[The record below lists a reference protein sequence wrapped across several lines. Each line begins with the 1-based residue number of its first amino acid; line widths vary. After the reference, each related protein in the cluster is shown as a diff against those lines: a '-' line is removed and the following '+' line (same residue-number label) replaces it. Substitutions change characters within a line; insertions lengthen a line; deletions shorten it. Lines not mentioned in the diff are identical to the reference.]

1 MFTLELSLY
10 AVLLHEGQ
18 LLLSRYD
25 DDGKTHCA
33 FPGTHVVLGQP
44 LPASIES
51 MFSTKYQLHAKVVK
65 LLYLVDQAHNRKHE
79 QVHELAHYYVCELV
93 EPDQWVP
100 GADELLQPPKKL
112 LDAGFEPSALVPQ
125 IICDAAD
132 GFKVSPKHVV
142 IHKDTA
148 GSTSADVTKI

>member
-10 AVLLHEGQ
+10 AVLLHEGK
-18 LLLSRYD
+18 LLLSKHD
-25 DDGKTHCA
+25 DSGRTCCA
-33 FPGTHVVLGQP
+33 LPGTSIVLGQP

-51 MFSTKYQLHAKVVK
+51 MFAAKYQLQAKVVK

-93 EPDQWVP
+93 EPGQWAP
-100 GADELLQPPKKL
+100 DADELLVPPAQL

-142 IHKDTA
+142 IQTDAA
-148 GSTSADVTKI
+148 GSTSANVTKI